1 MSSSTT
7 SFGIATYSEGST
19 ICTNCK
25 NYDGFKIHVL
35 SETDLGSTASI
46 FDLRIHSPNSHEE
59 LEALDITKLW
69 HDLREELEHED
80 MSQYRETCHAYALFG
95 HLINGYDV
103 GYYGYLW

>member
-1 MSSSTT
+1 MCSSTA
-7 SFGIATYSEGST
+7 SFGTATYSEGST

-25 NYDGFKIHVL
+25 SSDNFKL
-35 SETDLGSTASI
+35 SLNSQTDLDSTGSV

-59 LEALDITKLW
+59 LEALDIAKLW

-80 MSQYRETCHAYALFG
+80 LSQYRESCHAYALFG